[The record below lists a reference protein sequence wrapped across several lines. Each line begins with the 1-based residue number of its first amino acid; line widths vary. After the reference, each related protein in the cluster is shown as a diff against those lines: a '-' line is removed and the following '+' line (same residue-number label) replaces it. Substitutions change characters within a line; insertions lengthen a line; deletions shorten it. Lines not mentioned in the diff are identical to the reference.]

1 MELLI
6 GLGVGAIVPLLVYLA
21 FRSSLRRTEQ
31 RANDSASRVE
41 GLRNTFIPGPSGAA
55 RAKPATEE
63 FRCPTCQ
70 HPVERSA
77 TYCRSCG
84 TALPREPFPRAGR
97 SA

>member
-6 GLGVGAIVPLLVYLA
+6 GLGVGAIVPVVVYLA

-31 RANDSASRVE
+31 HASKSASSVE
-41 GLRNTFIPGPSGAA
+41 GLRNTFIPGASGAA
-55 RAKPATEE
+55 RPKPMTDE

-77 TYCRSCG
+77 TYCRTCG
-84 TALPREPFPRAGR
+84 AALPREPFPRAGR